1 MNLLVLAPLLTFALT
16 SVMSIAGVGA
26 AFILVPIFYWLG
38 MPVPEAG
45 ALGLLLVMFNTGA
58 AALNFHR
65 GGNIKYR
72 TAVALIVTVILFSPL
87 GSYASVAVD
96 KNIVLAVFAVF
107 LVVAG
112 SMMLFYHPPKPPEDG
127 QPRHRLWGE
136 LSVGGGVG
144 FLSGL
149 LGVGGGGF
157 IGPFLIWMGLDAKDV
172 AGTTAFIVFFSGIV
186 GFLGHLQ
193 FYHGRIDYALFA
205 LTAVAAVCGGILGS
219 NLSRFKLSSKQIKQ
233 IIGVVEYI
241 MAAKIFFDLSKIFL
255 SHVK

>member
-1 MNLLVLAPLLTFALT
+1 MNLLVWAPLLTFGLT
-16 SVMSIAGVGA
+16 SVMSIGGVGA

-65 GGNIKYR
+65 GGHIKYR
-72 TAVALIVTVILFSPL
+72 AAIAIIVTVVIFSPL
-87 GSYASVAVD
+87 GSYASVVVD
-96 KNIVLAVFAVF
+96 KNIVLTVFAVF

-112 SMMLFYHPPKPPEDG
+112 SMMLFYHPPKPSEDVE
-127 QPRHRLWGE
+127 PRRPLWGE
-136 LSVGGGVG
+136 LSLGGGVG

-193 FYHGRIDYALFA
+193 FYHGRIDYTLFA
-205 LTAVAAVCGGILGS
+205 LTAVSAVCGGVLGS
-219 NLSRFKLSSKQIKQ
+219 HLSRFKLSSKQIKQ
-233 IIGVVEYI
+233 ILGVVEYV
-241 MAAKIFFDLSKIFL
+241 MAAKIFYDLSMVFL
-255 SHVK
+255 FHAK